1 MLVMYQCQLT
11 AAEQLKPKEKQIED
25 WKISDMIVLDI
36 FVWSIYMLLFSN
48 NLSSSQNQNVTKMVL
63 HRSHRSK

>member
-1 MLVMYQCQLT
+1 MNVTSSSIVDVGVVSVSEESST

-25 WKISDMIVLDI
+25 GIGKFRYDHLDI

-48 NLSSSQNQNVTKMVL
+48 NLSFSNA
-63 HRSHRSK
+63 